1 MIAQPPMVIHK
12 VQHLTTRAPIVVK
25 LAHDA
30 TAFGIALEARAASC
44 NKARPLKLV
53 VTLGKAKLLNAEL
66 RSGKFRQF
74 TANRQLEAGTHKFK
88 MSVSGGKRGCDK
100 AAVDEMRLV
109 LTLVPGGTPLGPKR
123 HIPLATAFT
132 SSPAERFG
140 ASGDLFRTSFD
151 GLTPENAMKMTYVET
166 ARGTFHFDTPDD
178 IVNYAISLGK
188 SVHGHPLVW
197 HTQLPG
203 WVLDAAWS
211 KSDLEAVL
219 HEWISAMVNHF
230 KDRVHEWDVINEP
243 LADDGTLRP
252 SIWAKVIGPDYIP
265 LALQWTHDAD
275 PTAKLFINEYDDDL
289 PGAKQRALLAMV
301 RSLRSKGVPLDGVGI
316 QGHWSLQQ
324 PPIDEAALR
333 AGVRSFAAAGM
344 LIEFTETDVV
354 TDGTPFSQIAQADE
368 FAKAARVCQSVSAC
382 VRFTVWGL
390 DDNVSWRGVGSAATL
405 FDRNYAP
412 KPAFTAV
419 KAALDAG

>member
-1 MIAQPPMVIHK
+1 VIHQVK
-12 VQHLTTRAPIVVK
+12 HVTTRAPLVVK
-25 LAHDA
+25 LSHDA
-30 TAFGIALEARAASC
+30 TAVGIALQARGAGC
-44 NKARPLKLV
+44 NAQRPLKLV
-53 VTLGKAKLLNAEL
+53 LSVDKRKMITARLDTG
-66 RSGKFRQF
+66 RFRQLS
-74 TANRQLEAGTHKFK
+74 ANSPLKAGRHTVRIKL
-88 MSVSGGKRGCDK
+88 SGGRRGCNT
-100 AAVDEMRLV
+100 AAVDELRLV
-109 LTLVPGGTPLGPKR
+109 LTLTPGGTPLGPHR

-166 ARGTFHFDTPDD
+166 ARGTYHFETPDA
-178 IVNYAISLGK
+178 IVDYARSLGK

-203 WVLDAAWS
+203 WVLNAKWS
-211 KSDLEAVL
+211 KDDLEAVM
-219 HEWISAMVNHF
+219 HEWISAIVTHF
-230 KDRVHEWDVINEP
+230 KGRVDEWDVVNEP

-265 LALQWTHDAD
+265 LALKWAHEAD
-275 PTAKLFINEYDDDL
+275 PSAKLFINEYDDDL
-289 PGAKQRALLAMV
+289 AGPKSTALLALV
-301 RSLRSKGVPLDGVGI
+301 RDLRKQGAPLDGIGI

-324 PPIDEAALR
+324 PPIDEPTLR
-333 AGVRSFAAAGM
+333 AVVRSYAAAGM

-368 FAKAARVCQSVSAC
+368 FAKAARVCQSLAAC
-382 VRFTVWGL
+382 IRFTVWGL
-390 DDNVSWRGVGSAATL
+390 DDNMSWRGVGSAATL

-412 KPAFTAV
+412 KPAYVAT